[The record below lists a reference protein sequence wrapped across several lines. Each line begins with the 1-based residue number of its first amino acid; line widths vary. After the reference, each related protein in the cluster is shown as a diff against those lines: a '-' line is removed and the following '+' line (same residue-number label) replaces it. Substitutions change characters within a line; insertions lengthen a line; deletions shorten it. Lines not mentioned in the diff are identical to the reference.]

1 MPRKRIIIAV
11 IAIVFAAA
19 GVGVLKG
26 AFFARDFVRTQLAE
40 QQIAFPTVAADRTH
54 YAAYPELKKY
64 AGRAVT
70 DGWTAHAY
78 ANLID
83 HHVAATTGGKS
94 YSQVSSQAIANPN
107 NAALQQAR
115 RTALDGQLLRGT
127 LLNVYGWWWI
137 GTLALWAGWT
147 LVGFAG
153 ALLIGL
159 TVPVLRGA
167 VKTARNTR
175 VVHRA
180 SHAH

>member
-11 IAIVFAAA
+11 IAIVLAAA
-19 GVGVLKG
+19 GVGALKG
-26 AFFARDFVRTQLAE
+26 AFFARDFVHTQLAE
-40 QQIAFPTVAADRTH
+40 QQITFPTVAADRTH

-94 YSQVSSQAIANPN
+94 YSQASREAQANPN
-107 NAALQQAR
+107 NAALQQTR

-127 LLNVYGWWWI
+127 LLNVYGWWWV
-137 GTLALWAGWT
+137 GTLALWAGWI
-147 LVGFAG
+147 LIGLAG

-159 TVPVLRGA
+159 AVPALRGA
-167 VKTARNTR
+167 VKTARNAR
-175 VVHRA
+175 VA
-180 SHAH
+180 HAPSPAH